1 MSMIIQSDDDE
12 NYLPSI
18 ILLNSH
24 RGQGQVRKGHS
35 DVLQNYNQTWTKLR
49 CSLSS
54 TKELLFP
61 GCAKKRKKKKKIN
74 LSQSPLLTI
83 SIYQGFL

>member
-1 MSMIIQSDDDE
+1 MSMGIHQLVMVIRKLMVNYEQSDDDD
-12 NYLPSI
+12 NHLPSI
-18 ILLNSH
+18 ILLNSN

-54 TKELLFP
+54 TKELVFP
-61 GCAKKRKKKKKIN
+61 GCAKKQIKKI
-74 LSQSPLLTI
+74 
-83 SIYQGFL
+83 